1 MKVFRMLF
9 FSTVCLMAMNLNA
22 QQYVDLGLPSGTLW
36 KDKNENGLYIHSAAV
51 RAFGDSLPSKVQ
63 LEELKNSCQWTW
75 TGSGYK
81 VVGPNGNSIVLPAE
95 GNHGCYGDVNRVG
108 TGGDYWSSTRDA
120 SEGAWGLYFGPSNV
134 GMDSYF
140 RCNHQS
146 VRLVKS
152 K

>member
-1 MKVFRMLF
+1 MSLLAL
-9 FSTVCLMAMNLNA
+9 TANA
-22 QQYVDLGLPSGTLW
+22 QYYVDLGLPSGTLW
-36 KDKNENGLYIHSAAV
+36 KDENETGYYELNAAV
-51 RAFGDSLPSKVQ
+51 RTFGDSLPSKEQ

-81 VVGPNGNSIVLPAE
+81 VVGPNGNSIVLPAM

-108 TGGDYWSSTRDA
+108 TGGDYWSSTPDG
-120 SEGAWGLYFGPSNV
+120 SQSTWGLYFGPSVV
-134 GMDSYF
+134 GMDIYY
-140 RCNHQS
+140 RCNRQS